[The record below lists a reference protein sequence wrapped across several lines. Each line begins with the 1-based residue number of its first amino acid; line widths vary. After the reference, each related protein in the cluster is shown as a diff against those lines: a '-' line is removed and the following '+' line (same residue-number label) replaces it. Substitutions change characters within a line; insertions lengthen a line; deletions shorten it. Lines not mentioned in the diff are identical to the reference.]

1 MTEQQYYGL
10 FGTLG
15 IEARGLRYVLRY
27 RGLPRRVYFNR
38 YRDVGI
44 YFSAHSDDEAWY
56 PIDLWERIDSYRVQ
70 RIDHDR
76 LNVVP
81 KPGQETA
88 AFRNLV
94 SRWQGGVGE

>member
-1 MTEQQYYGL
+1 MTEQQYYDL

-15 IEARGLRYVLRY
+15 IEARGIRYVLRY
-27 RGLPRRVYFNR
+27 GGRPKRVYFNR

-44 YFSAHSDDEAWY
+44 YFSAHRDDEAWY

-81 KPGQETA
+81 KPGLETA

-94 SRWQGGVGE
+94 SCWQERGGN